1 MDRINPRNLFVKKNE
16 LLSAIMKKP
25 DLYVAFW
32 TMFVCIIVHGWI
44 TALKDDRV
52 HVFFNYCFRFAF
64 SYILTLLVSASVL
77 WIGTMYVA
85 DSLSVVISISYSG
98 YLLLLYEVVRLVS
111 VIVFILSN
119 FDPTFFGFVLTSAA
133 LLYVNFLNIF
143 YFYSEKNKTIAA
155 ILCVAHSFVIPVC
168 MLLARS

>member
-1 MDRINPRNLFVKKNE
+1 M
-16 LLSAIMKKP
+16 
-25 DLYVAFW
+25 
-32 TMFVCIIVHGWI
+32 CIIVHGWI

-52 HVFFNYCFRFAF
+52 HVFFNYFFRFAF

-143 YFYSEKNKTIAA
+143 YFYS
-155 ILCVAHSFVIPVC
+155 VSIPWP
-168 MLLARS
+168 LHI